1 MKSFFWSVFSC
12 IRTFEYRKIRTR
24 INSVFGN
31 FSLSAN
37 FNINKTPAYVSILAS
52 AHVRCQTLA
61 DYMAIANKLK
71 EFFHDEG
78 IHSTTIQ
85 PEFIDD
91 QDPSVKTSSCDYII
105 EDNSCVLEC
114 KKDCIERTCCGT
126 ITKHDTSTD
135 SGMDMPV
142 GSSGSGTPVLPPA
155 TEVELEFIITENPK
169 DPVLKS
175 DTDV

>member
-1 MKSFFWSVFSC
+1 MKDIHLLGLS
-12 IRTFEYRKIRTR
+12 
-24 INSVFGN
+24 N
-31 FSLSAN
+31 FSTD
-37 FNINKTPAYVSILAS
+37 KTPAYVSILAS
-52 AHVRCQTLA
+52 AHVRCQTLG

-91 QDPSVKTSSCDYII
+91 QDPSVLTNSCDYII
-105 EDNSCVLEC
+105 DNNGCVLEC

-142 GSSGSGTPVLPPA
+142 GSSGSGTPVPPPDSA
-155 TEVELEFIITENPK
+155 TEIELEFITTENPK
-169 DPVLKS
+169 DPVPKS
-175 DTDV
+175 DTNAWHF